1 MGTLLERALTNV
13 SVQVNNV
20 VCKFIGSGAVLTLS
34 CQSAEIFSCWST
46 WERAFLVSC
55 SFITLCVVN
64 ELSVSTKLPLGLRCG
79 LNHHSV

>member
-13 SVQVNNV
+13 TVRVNNV
-20 VCKFIGSGAVLTLS
+20 VCKFIGCGAVLTVS
-34 CQSAEIFSCWST
+34 CQSAEIFSCSST

-55 SFITLCVVN
+55 SFITLCIAS
-64 ELSVSTKLPLGLRCG
+64 ELSVLTKLPLGLRCG